1 MRPRVILH
9 NAISADGR
17 LDWFRADQGL
27 FYELAGRFE
36 EELTLVGSD
45 TLLQSPQGS
54 AIARD
59 PDEIPEITPPNPKDR
74 RPILV
79 VPDSRGRIK
88 NWPLL
93 RSLPYWRDVF
103 ALGTSTT
110 PKKQID
116 RLRRQSVPYFLAGR
130 RKVDLGQ
137 ALKSLQER
145 FGSKTVRVDG
155 GGALNGVLLRSGL
168 VDEISL
174 LIHPQFVGG
183 VSPKSVF
190 RASDLIAAEGVIDL
204 KLTHNETLDGG
215 LVWLRYDV
223 VR

>member
-1 MRPRVILH
+1 M
-9 NAISADGR
+9 
-17 LDWFRADQGL
+17 DWIKPDLGL
-27 FYELAGRFE
+27 FYELAGRFKE
-36 EELTLVGSD
+36 DLTLVGSD
-45 TLLQSPQGS
+45 TLLQSPLGS
-54 AIARD
+54 EIARD
-59 PDEIPEITPPNPKDR
+59 PDKIPEITPPNPKDS
-74 RPILV
+74 RPLLV

-103 ALGTSTT
+103 ALGASTT

-116 RLRRQSVPYFLAGR
+116 RLRRQNVSYFLAGR
-130 RKVDLGQ
+130 QKIDLGQ

-183 VSPKSVF
+183 VSPKSIF
-190 RASDLIAAEGVIDL
+190 RASDLIAAEDVIDL
-204 KLTHNETLDGG
+204 KLTHNETLGG
-215 LVWLRYDV
+215 GIVWLRYDV